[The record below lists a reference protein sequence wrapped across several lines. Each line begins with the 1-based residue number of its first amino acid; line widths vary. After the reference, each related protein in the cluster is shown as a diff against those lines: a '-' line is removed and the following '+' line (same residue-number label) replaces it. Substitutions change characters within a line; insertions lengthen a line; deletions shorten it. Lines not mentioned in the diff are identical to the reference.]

1 MRLFG
6 ERVVKTGAVT
16 FILYLGMS
24 IKVCP
29 WGGVPVFKNSVGW
42 NSVYEICT

>member
-1 MRLFG
+1 MHLSS
-6 ERVVKTGAVT
+6 ECVVKTGGVT

-29 WGGVPVFKNSVGW
+29 FFFLSLSVFKNSVG
-42 NSVYEICT
+42 